1 MLRYARITRTSSPSC
16 IEVPPPSAVDPLM
29 SSTLQRPTSRPLNL
43 WICLGIPAVIALAL
57 CLLELTNIDM
67 DLEKLFYNPVEHAFT
82 GKHSYWLENVL
93 HDQAK
98 RVVIAIG
105 VFGALGYLA
114 SFVVK
119 RLLPIRRELACLVVA
134 MTLSTSYTN
143 PVKTLTGVQCPWS
156 LTEFGG
162 HETYSKLF
170 EHRPV
175 TVDPGRC
182 WPGGHAATGFTLF
195 SLFFVLRDRRPRMA
209 RAGLVFAVGLGTVF
223 SVGRMIQGAHF
234 LSHNVWA
241 AIFCWLICL
250 GTYYVMLYRPAPA
263 TEKEPEAALAT
274 S

>member
-1 MLRYARITRTSSPSC
+1 MPTIAP
-16 IEVPPPSAVDPLM
+16 
-29 SSTLQRPTSRPLNL
+29 RPVSRPLNL
-43 WICLGIPAVIALAL
+43 WIGLGIPAVLAIAL
-57 CLLELTNIDM
+57 CLLELTTIDM
-67 DLEKLFYNPVEHAFT
+67 DIEKLFYSPVEHAFT
-82 GKHSYWLENVL
+82 GKHSYLLETVL

-98 RVVIAIG
+98 RLVIAIG
-105 VFGALGYLA
+105 VLGGLGYLA

-119 RLLPIRRELACLVVA
+119 RLLPIRLELACLVVA
-134 MTLSTSYTN
+134 MTLSTSYTS

-162 HETYSKLF
+162 QQTYSKLF
-170 EHRPV
+170 EHRPA
-175 TVDPGRC
+175 TADPGRC

-209 RAGLVFAVGLGTVF
+209 RAGLIFAFGLGTVF

-250 GTYYVMLYRPAPA
+250 GTYYVMLYRPQAVTQKAPQ
-263 TEKEPEAALAT
+263 AALAT